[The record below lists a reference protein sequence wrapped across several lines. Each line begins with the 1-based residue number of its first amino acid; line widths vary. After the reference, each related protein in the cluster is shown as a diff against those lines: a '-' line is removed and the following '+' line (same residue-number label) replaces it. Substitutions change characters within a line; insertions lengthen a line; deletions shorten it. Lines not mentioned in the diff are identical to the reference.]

1 MRSAEDRTPPAQNAD
16 GSDAELLRRISSAD
30 AAAFEDLYD
39 LYGSVAYGVAVR
51 ITFDEALAEDIVQEA
66 FTAVWRHAAQF
77 DPRRGSVK
85 TWLLSIVHHRAI
97 DEVRR
102 RRNLEALPEQ
112 DDDDAPA
119 ALTLPDVW
127 SQVAQRFDVGAVRDA
142 FGQLPEAQREVLLL
156 AYYEGLTN
164 EQIAARTSAPLGTVK
179 GRIRLGLLHLRRAL
193 VDDSGPLEFER
204 DAAAGGRAATAS
216 TTLERES

>member
-1 MRSAEDRTPPAQNAD
+1 MRSAEDRTPPGQNAD
-16 GSDAELLRRISSAD
+16 GSDTELLRRISSAD
-30 AAAFEDLYD
+30 SAALEDLYD
-39 LYGSVAYGVAVR
+39 LYGSVAYGVAVK

-77 DPRRGSVK
+77 DPGRGSVK
-85 TWLLSIVHHRAI
+85 TWLLSIVHNRAI

-102 RRNLEALPEQ
+102 RRNLEALPEP
-112 DDDDAPA
+112 DDDAPA

-127 SQVAQRFDVGAVRDA
+127 SQVAQRFDAEVVRGV
-142 FGQLPEAQREVLLL
+142 FGQLPDAQREVLLL

-164 EQIAARTSAPLGTVK
+164 EQIAVRTSAPLGTVK

-193 VDDSGPLEFER
+193 VDDLGPREFER
-204 DAAAGGRAATAS
+204 EAGSDARPATAS
-216 TTLERES
+216 TTPESKP

>member
-16 GSDAELLRRISSAD
+16 GGDTELLRRIGSAD
-30 AAAFEDLYD
+30 SAAFEDLYD

-66 FTAVWRHAAQF
+66 FTAVWRRAAQF
-77 DPRRGSVK
+77 DPGRGSVK

-127 SQVAQRFDVGAVRDA
+127 SQVAQRFDAGAVREA

-164 EQIAARTSAPLGTVK
+164 EQIAARTRAPLGTVK

-193 VDDSGPLEFER
+193 VDDLSPLEFER
-204 DAAAGGRAATAS
+204 EAAAEARPTTSS
-216 TTLERES
+216 TTLGSES